1 MIVKFTILTN
11 RWMDDILDF
20 SADGYF
26 LIKIY
31 CSQQPLNSLEF
42 WDSIG
47 FPRVCTPTRTL
58 PSTKMISAH
67 DVRQNDWTSC
77 YQFHKF
83 RKESPRG
90 TRAAMNFIADYEDIY
105 TYIIFTFFWIQ

>member
-11 RWMDDILDF
+11 RLMDDILDF

-42 WDSIG
+42 WDPSG
-47 FPRVCTPTRTL
+47 FPGVCTPTRTL
-58 PSTKMISAH
+58 PSTKMISAMMF
-67 DVRQNDWTSC
+67 DRTTGLPAISFTS
-77 YQFHKF
+77 FDI
-83 RKESPRG
+83 ESPRG
-90 TRAAMNFIADYEDIY
+90 TRAAMNFIADYEDIP
-105 TYIIFTFFWIQ
+105 I

>member
-11 RWMDDILDF
+11 RLMDDILDF

-31 CSQQPLNSLEF
+31 FSQQPLNSLEF
-42 WDSIG
+42 WDPSG
-47 FPRVCTPTRTL
+47 FPGVCTPTRTL
-58 PSTKMISAH
+58 PQGTVHKNDFCH

-77 YQFHKF
+77 
-83 RKESPRG
+83 
-90 TRAAMNFIADYEDIY
+90 
-105 TYIIFTFFWIQ
+105 